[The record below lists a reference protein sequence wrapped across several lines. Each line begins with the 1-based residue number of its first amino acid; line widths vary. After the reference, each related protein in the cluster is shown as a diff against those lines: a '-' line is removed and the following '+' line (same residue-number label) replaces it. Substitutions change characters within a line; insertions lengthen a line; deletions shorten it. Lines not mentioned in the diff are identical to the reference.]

1 MPGVEIRNGGMD
13 HVPQTTVDTDAVI
26 IMGSIW
32 NRNEQNFGGEIAD
45 KICPYHSF

>member
-1 MPGVEIRNGGMD
+1 
-13 HVPQTTVDTDAVI
+13 VI

-45 KICPYHSF
+45 KICPYHSFWLNKNFVKHINPIWRGAKN